1 MNFLNQNPILGFLIV
16 VLAPTA
22 VVFAASCFVRRTAP
36 LEWLRRNNELG
47 GYKYQAV
54 SAIYAVLIGFV
65 VVAVWERF
73 HEAEGHVTTE
83 ATGWT
88 TLNRLSVGLPE
99 EAAASVREA
108 ILIYLDLTVRQ
119 EWPAMSRR
127 EPLPEVGT
135 ALTEVTRRYLAIAD
149 DSNRTQAVVSKSI
162 DLLTEISQ
170 ARRARLGAMAGSVPP
185 ILWFSLLAGSAIMIT
200 FSFFLGGGNLIGQAA
215 MTAMVAFTVT
225 SLLFVAVLLDQPF
238 SGPASIGT
246 EPLEHAAAV
255 FRAGRS

>member
-1 MNFLNQNPILGFLIV
+1 MNFLNQNPVLGFLMV

-22 VVFAASCFVRRTAP
+22 IVFAASCLIRRTAP
-36 LEWLRRNNELG
+36 LEWLRRNNEVG

-83 ATGWT
+83 ATAWT
-88 TLNRLSVGLPE
+88 TLNRLSIGLPE
-99 EAAASVREA
+99 EAAAGVREA
-108 ILIYLDLTVRQ
+108 ALAYLDLTVRQ
-119 EWPAMSRR
+119 EWPAMARR
-127 EPLPEVGT
+127 EALPQVGI

-149 DSNRTQAVVSKSI
+149 ESHRTQTVVSKSI
-162 DLLTEISQ
+162 DLLADISQ
-170 ARRARLGAMAGSVPP
+170 ARRARLGAMAGSVPR
-185 ILWFSLLAGSAIMIT
+185 ILWFSLVAGSVIMVG
-200 FSFFLGGGNLIGQAA
+200 FSFLLGSENLIGQAV

-246 EPLEHAAAV
+246 QPLEHAAAV
-255 FRAGRS
+255 FREGRT

>member
-1 MNFLNQNPILGFLIV
+1 MNFLNQNPTLGFLLV

-22 VVFAASCFVRRTAP
+22 IIFAASCLVRRTAP
-36 LEWLRRNNELG
+36 PEWLRRNNEVG
-47 GYKYQAV
+47 GMKYQAV

-83 ATGWT
+83 ATAWT
-88 TLNRLSVGLPE
+88 TLNRLSVGLPA
-99 EAAASVREA
+99 EAAGSVREA
-108 ILIYLDLTVRQ
+108 ILAYLDLTIQQ
-119 EWPAMSRR
+119 EWPAMARR
-127 EPLPEVGT
+127 EAPPEVGT

-149 DSNRTQAVVSKSI
+149 DSHRTQTVISKSI
-162 DLLTEISQ
+162 DLLAEISQ
-170 ARRARLGAMAGSVPP
+170 ARRARLGAMAGSVPR
-185 ILWFSLLAGSAIMIT
+185 ILWFSLLAGSVIMVT
-200 FSFFLGGGNLIGQAA
+200 FSFFLGSENRIGQAV

-238 SGPASIGT
+238 AGPASIGT
-246 EPLEHAAAV
+246 QPLEHAAAV

>member
-1 MNFLNQNPILGFLIV
+1 MNFLNQNPLLGFLMV
-16 VLAPTA
+16 VLAPSLL
-22 VVFAASCFVRRTAP
+22 VFAASCLIRRTAP
-36 LEWLRRNNELG
+36 LDWLRRNNEVG

-83 ATGWT
+83 ATAWT

-108 ILIYLDLTVRQ
+108 ILVYLDLTVER
-119 EWPAMSRR
+119 EWPAMARR
-127 EPLPEVGT
+127 ESLPEVGA
-135 ALTEVTRRYLAIAD
+135 ALTEVTRRYLAIAE
-149 DSNRTQAVVSKSI
+149 DSNRTQTVVSKSI
-162 DLLTEISQ
+162 DLLSEISQ
-170 ARRARLGAMAGSVPP
+170 ARRARLGAMAGSVPR
-185 ILWFSLLAGSAIMIT
+185 ILWLSLLAGSFIMVG
-200 FSFFLGGGNLIGQAA
+200 FSFFLGSENLLGQAV

-246 EPLEHAAAV
+246 QPLEHAAAV
-255 FRAGRS
+255 FRAARP